1 VVNQYL
7 TEAPP
12 AKLLKTL
19 AISYAPAPFPNNPA
33 GVRGQ
38 CFLLFRAHGWQQG
51 LLWAHITTSLDP
63 LDVQGLTA
71 FIGVN
76 TVERCEINDPD
87 PPPSCADIS
96 R

>member
-1 VVNQYL
+1 MVNQYL

-12 AKLLKTL
+12 AKLVKAL
-19 AISYAPAPFPNNPA
+19 AITYVAAPFPNNPA
-33 GVRGQ
+33 RVRGQ
-38 CFLLFRAHGWQQG
+38 CSLLFCAHGWQQG

-63 LDVQGLTA
+63 LNVQGLTA
-71 FIGVN
+71 VIGVN

>member
-19 AISYAPAPFPNNPA
+19 AVSCAAAPFPKNPA
-33 GVRGQ
+33 RVRGQ
-38 CFLLFRAHGWQQG
+38 YFLLFSAYGWQQG
-51 LLWAHITTSLDP
+51 MLWAHITTSLDP

-71 FIGVN
+71 VIGVN
-76 TVERCEINDPD
+76 TI
-87 PPPSCADIS
+87 
-96 R
+96 